1 MKGALSLF
9 MWAFCMNDFEIDA
22 FGRSHALAVATS
34 VRSKGTQEL
43 FALAGT
49 NPELLADWIDELTR
63 YRDRAHDEAAQLAAV
78 VDFLRMARRA
88 PSRQAA

>member
-1 MKGALSLF
+1 
-9 MWAFCMNDFEIDA
+9 MWAFSMKYCERDT
-22 FGRSHALAVATS
+22 FGRAHALGLAAS
-34 VRSKGTQEL
+34 VSRKGTQEL
-43 FALAGT
+43 SALAET
-49 NPELLADWIDELTR
+49 NPELLADWLDELTR